1 MKDNGPGLDSDTVN
15 DDDQTQL
22 LQAMTRH
29 VPLLEL
35 LDIRPVEA
43 SQGKATFEMQV
54 DEKHLRTLGLM
65 HGGVTT
71 TLLDTAMGFAA
82 VTTAPQG
89 FYVVTVQ
96 LNANFIRPAWESEKL
111 IATGEVQHSGNQTA
125 VARGEIRTSENVL
138 VAAGTGTFLYVPQP
152 KDSNIVEKRDDD
164 EKSVV

>member
-1 MKDNGPGLDSDTVN
+1 M
-15 DDDQTQL
+15 DDAEHTHL
-22 LQAMTRH
+22 LQAMARH

-35 LDIRPVEA
+35 LEIRPVQA
-43 SQGKATFEMQV
+43 SQGKATFEMLV

-89 FYVVTVQ
+89 YYVVTVQ

-138 VAAGTGTFLYVPQP
+138 VASGTGTFLFIPLP
-152 KDSNIVEKRDDD
+152 KNSDIVEKQDDN
-164 EKSVV
+164 

>member
-1 MKDNGPGLDSDTVN
+1 VN
-15 DDDQTQL
+15 DADQTHL

-35 LDIRPVEA
+35 LEIRPLDA
-43 SQGKATFEMQV
+43 SKGNATFEMLV
-54 DEKHLRTLGLM
+54 DEKHLRTLGLV
-65 HGGVTT
+65 HGGVTA

-96 LNANFIRPAWESEKL
+96 LNANFIRPAWKSEKL
-111 IATGEVQHSGNQTA
+111 IATGEVQHFGKQTA

-138 VAAGTGTFLYVPQP
+138 VAAGMGTFLYVPQP
-152 KDSNIVEKRDDD
+152 EESDIVEKQADD
-164 EKSVV
+164 

>member
-1 MKDNGPGLDSDTVN
+1 VVIEVN
-15 DDDQTQL
+15 DADQTQL
-22 LQAMTRH
+22 LKAMTRH

-35 LDIRPVEA
+35 LEIRATDA
-43 SQGKATFEMQV
+43 SKGSATFEMQV

-82 VTTAPQG
+82 VTTAPEG

-96 LNANFIRPAWESEKL
+96 LNANFIRPVWESEKL
-111 IATGEVQHSGNQTA
+111 IATGEVQHSGKQTA

-138 VAAGTGTFLYVPQP
+138 VASGMGTFLYIPQP
-152 KDSNIVEKRDDD
+152 KDSDIVEKHPDN
-164 EKSVV
+164 

>member
-1 MKDNGPGLDSDTVN
+1 MN
-15 DDDQTQL
+15 DADQTQL
-22 LQAMTRH
+22 LKAMTRH
-29 VPLLEL
+29 VPLLDL
-35 LDIRPVEA
+35 LEIRATDA
-43 SQGKATFEMQV
+43 SKGTATFEMLV

-111 IATGEVQHSGNQTA
+111 IATGEVQHSGKQTA
-125 VARGEIRTSENVL
+125 VVRGEIRTSENVL
-138 VAAGTGTFLYVPQP
+138 VATGTGTFLYVPQP
-152 KDSNIVEKRDDD
+152 KDSDIVEKQPDT
-164 EKSVV
+164 V